1 MLLTFVTHLHITQT
15 GNWEIDKE
23 TVLLKFNNM
32 LTKASIYSSNIIW
45 RFSMYSSI
53 LLIVLVLFKLML
65 IITTV
70 IALKLTNEQYS
81 VGIV

>member
-1 MLLTFVTHLHITQT
+1 
-15 GNWEIDKE
+15 
-23 TVLLKFNNM
+23 M

-53 LLIVLVLFKLML
+53 LLIALVLFKLML

-70 IALKLTNEQYS
+70 TALKLTNEQYS
-81 VGIV
+81 PLYVGTV